1 MTTKTQTQTEQPK
14 FKRFTITDKP
24 TIEAQVLGRN
34 ELNKNTIK
42 VLNYV
47 LPKLKELEETKIFLT
62 DSKLSK
68 KTNFCNFWYNGT
80 QVYLSNSYGS
90 LYLRVKICITL
101 NYAKKDYD
109 GTLYFEHQIYL
120 GREEGSSF
128 SDTNTGFLSGK
139 FKDINTIIE
148 GMRINEK
155 YNYKSILKTKDRID
169 ILNDKLRE
177 EKKKLRN
184 ITI

>member
-1 MTTKTQTQTEQPK
+1 MTTKTKTQAEQPK
-14 FKRFTITDKP
+14 FKRFIITDKP

-68 KTNFCNFWYNGT
+68 KTSFCNFWDNGM

-90 LYLRVKICITL
+90 LYLKVRICITL
-101 NYAKKDYD
+101 NYDKKDYD
-109 GTLYFEHQIYL
+109 GTLYFEHNIYL

-128 SDTNTGFLSGK
+128 SETNTGFLSGK
-139 FKDINTIIE
+139 FQDVATIVKD
-148 GMRINEK
+148 MRINEK
-155 YNYKSILKTKDRID
+155 YNYKSILKVKAKMDV
-169 ILNDKLRE
+169 LADKLRE

>member
-14 FKRFTITDKP
+14 FKRFIITDKP

-47 LPKLKELEETKIFLT
+47 LPKLKELEETKIFLN

-68 KTNFCNFWYNGT
+68 KTNFCNFWDNGT

-90 LYLRVKICITL
+90 LYLRIKICITL

-109 GTLYFEHQIYL
+109 GTLYIENNIYL

-128 SDTNTGFLSGK
+128 SDTNTGFMSSK
-139 FKDINTIIE
+139 FQDVATIIE
-148 GMRINEK
+148 DMGIDKK
-155 YNYKSILKTKDRID
+155 YNYKNILKVKAKMDV
-169 ILNDKLRE
+169 LANQLRE

>member
-1 MTTKTQTQTEQPK
+1 MKTKTQTQTEQPK
-14 FKRFTITDKP
+14 FKRFIITDKP

-42 VLNYV
+42 VLNYI
-47 LPKLKELEETKIFLT
+47 LPKLKELEGTKIFLT

-68 KTNFCNFWYNGT
+68 KINFCNFWDNGM

-90 LYLRVKICITL
+90 IYLKVKICVSL
-101 NYAKKDYD
+101 VYD
-109 GTLYFEHQIYL
+109 TKQHDGSLYIEHNIYL

-128 SDTNTGFLSGK
+128 LDTNTGFLSGK
-139 FKDINTIIE
+139 FKDVETIIE
-148 GMRINEK
+148 GMGINKK
-155 YNYKSILKTKDRID
+155 YNYKNILKVRAKMD
-169 ILNDKLRE
+169 ILADKLRE

>member
-1 MTTKTQTQTEQPK
+1 MKTKTQKTKQPT
-14 FKRFTITDKP
+14 FKRFEINSKTN
-24 TIEAQVLGRN
+24 IESQILGRN

-42 VLNYV
+42 ILNYL
-47 LPKLKELEETKIFLT
+47 LPKLKELEETKIFLN

-68 KTNFCNFWYNGT
+68 KTNFCNFWNNGM
-80 QVYLSNSYGS
+80 QSYLSNSYGS
-90 LYLRVKICITL
+90 LYLKIKICTSLIYT
-101 NYAKKDYD
+101 NRTDYK
-109 GTLYFEHQIYL
+109 GALYFEHQIYL

-139 FKDINTIIE
+139 FKDVDIIIKD
-148 GMRINEK
+148 MRINEK
-155 YNYKSILKTKDRID
+155 YNLKRILKVKDKIN
-169 ILNDKLRE
+169 ILSDKLRE

>member
-1 MTTKTQTQTEQPK
+1 MKTKTQTQTEQPK
-14 FKRFTITDKP
+14 FKRFIITDKP

-47 LPKLKELEETKIFLT
+47 LPKLKQLEGNKIFLT

-68 KTNFCNFWYNGT
+68 KTSFCNFWDNGM

-90 LYLRVKICITL
+90 LYLKVKICVSL
-101 NYAKKDYD
+101 VYD
-109 GTLYFEHQIYL
+109 TKQHDGSLYIEHQIYL

-128 SDTNTGFLSGK
+128 SDTNTGFMSSK
-139 FKDINTIIE
+139 FKDVEAIVKD
-148 GMRINEK
+148 MRINEK
-155 YNYKSILKTKDRID
+155 YNYKNILKVKAKMD
-169 ILNDKLRE
+169 LLSNQLRE